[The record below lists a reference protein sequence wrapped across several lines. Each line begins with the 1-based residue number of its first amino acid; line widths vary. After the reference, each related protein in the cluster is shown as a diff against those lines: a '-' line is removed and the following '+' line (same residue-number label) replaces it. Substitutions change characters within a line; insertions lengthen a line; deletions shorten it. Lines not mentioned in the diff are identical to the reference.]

1 VKQNERKNLP
11 NPKILLD
18 LCYVY
23 KLKIHIYIDIIE
35 GYLDIPTRNAGV
47 RAQI

>member
-1 VKQNERKNLP
+1 VETNMEIQRP
-11 NPKILLD
+11 SSMR
-18 LCYVY
+18 
-23 KLKIHIYIDIIE
+23 IE